1 MKEKEKSI
9 KVYLDDDPKPF
20 GEFESPVKF
29 LFDTTKIPDG
39 KHELKI
45 VASSTGGTEG
55 VKIIPFEVRN
65 GPTITVLGLGRN
77 EVVDHKIPITIN
89 AYGSERSDV
98 FVIEGSETPKAIPF
112 WIWAMVIIFF
122 GFVIF
127 YFIMYWTPEFY
138 ESFF

>member
-9 KVYLDDDPKPF
+9 KVYLDNDLKPF

-45 VASSTGGTEG
+45 VASSTSGTEG
-55 VKIIPFEVRN
+55 VKFIPFEVRN
-65 GPTITVLGLGRN
+65 GPTITVLGLGEN
-77 EVVDHKIPITIN
+77 EIVDDQIPITIN
-89 AYGSERSDV
+89 AYGNERSDI

-122 GFVIF
+122 GFLIF
-127 YFIMYWTPEFY
+127 YFVMYWTPEFY